1 MTIHT
6 YGRTRIQDEL
16 KEDEGSSLEKL
27 LFESALMDA
36 RVV

>member
-6 YGRTRIQDEL
+6 YGRTCIQDEL

-27 LFESALMDA
+27 LSESVLMDG